1 MKIAILG
8 ASGMLGSVLTKYVL
22 LNTNF
27 STTLFSRKKLPGE
40 LSKLKFEYLDI
51 NDIKFKDNYDFII
64 NCCGLI
70 KQKSSNKLDLYDV
83 NATFPQKMS
92 KIYGERFIHVSTDC
106 VFSGKKGLYLESDL
120 KDCEDDYGKS
130 KSLGE
135 NLESCIF
142 RTSIIGPHETDKSGL
157 YEWFRSSK
165 EHSVNG
171 YTDHFW
177 GGVTTLRLSSVIV
190 ENIKNGKIKSGLT
203 HVYSNRL
210 SKFEILSM
218 IKDINDLRTEI
229 IAKEA
234 GFLDRS
240 LSSEI
245 FGNLTQG
252 DIKNQLIELKKFED
266 MKFES
271 KNL

>member
-1 MKIAILG
+1 MAW
-8 ASGMLGSVLTKYVL
+8 
-22 LNTNF
+22 
-27 STTLFSRKKLPGE
+27 LFG
-40 LSKLKFEYLDI
+40 
-51 NDIKFKDNYDFII
+51 
-64 NCCGLI
+64 
-70 KQKSSNKLDLYDV
+70 
-83 NATFPQKMS
+83 T
-92 KIYGERFIHVSTDC
+92 
-106 VFSGKKGLYLESDL
+106 
-120 KDCEDDYGKS
+120 GKS
-130 KSLGE
+130 KSSGE

-165 EHSVNG
+165 EHNVNG

-190 ENIKNGKIKSGLT
+190 ESIKNDKIKSGLM

-210 SKFEILSM
+210 SKFEILNM
-218 IKDINDLRTEI
+218 IKEINNISTNVI
-229 IAKEA
+229 QKEA

-240 LSSEI
+240 LSTEI

-252 DIKNQLIELKKFED
+252 DIKKQLIELKEFEGI
-266 MKFES
+266 KLES